1 MYIYIEFYGYD
12 IIVIITIIIIITN
25 YLLDA
30 CILCFNIQ
38 FLRDSNPVNL
48 KREV

>member
-1 MYIYIEFYGYD
+1 MILLY
-12 IIVIITIIIIITN
+12 IIVIIIIIIIITN

-38 FLRDSNPVNL
+38 CLRDSDPVN
-48 KREV
+48 

>member
-1 MYIYIEFYGYD
+1 MYMVIVLWLHD
-12 IIVIITIIIIITN
+12 IIIIIIIIIITS

-38 FLRDSNPVNL
+38 CLRDSNPVN
-48 KREV
+48 

>member
-1 MYIYIEFYGYD
+1 MILLY
-12 IIVIITIIIIITN
+12 IIVIIIFIIIIITN

-38 FLRDSNPVNL
+38 CLRDSIPWPVN
-48 KREV
+48 

>member
-1 MYIYIEFYGYD
+1 MEFYGYD
-12 IIVIITIIIIITN
+12 IIIIVIITIIIITN

-38 FLRDSNPVNL
+38 CLRDSNPVNL